1 MRKTLTTLWVATF
14 ALGGCSTVRDSRAN
28 PFNWF
33 GSDRTAPP
41 PVREAS
47 PQTNPLIP
55 KESGLFSSGR
65 AKPEEEYLG
74 RPFDQVADLV
84 IEPVPGGAIIRA
96 TGVAARQGVYQVQLT
111 PVNEEEE
118 PVDGVLS
125 YRLEGIRPDFNTRV
139 GAHPSREV
147 VAARKVTDQTLAG
160 VTAIRVEGQRN
171 AILARR

>member
-1 MRKTLTTLWVATF
+1 MRKTLTTLLVATF
-14 ALGGCSTVRDSRAN
+14 ALSGCSTVRDSRAN

-33 GSDRTAPP
+33 GSARTAPP

-111 PVNEEEE
+111 PVNEGEE

-125 YRLEGIRPDFNTRV
+125 YRLEGIPPDFNTRV